1 MQTEPNAPDPSLI
14 DQAIDPNA
22 AADPDAG
29 IFGLDHTF
37 DAAQLIVTAAPFD
50 ATCSFRRGAAEGP
63 AAVLEASH
71 QVELFCPV
79 AGEPWQRG
87 IHMQPI
93 DSAFAGW
100 NAEARE
106 LADKVIAVGGRIDGD
121 AELAAALHRVNE
133 LSAKVDARV
142 ASHVDAVIRAGKRS
156 LMLGGDHSTALGS
169 IRAHAR
175 HFDQLGILHIDAH
188 ADLRVAFEGF
198 ERSHASVLFNALDE
212 GCAPDLGPAENIH
225 SLVQVGLRDFCPAEL
240 AIIDTDDR
248 VSAVFDH
255 DWSEARARGKNL
267 AKVIRRALKDLPEH
281 VYITIDIDGLDPS
294 LCPHTGTPVPGG
306 LTWHETWMWL
316 SELRASGRTIVGA
329 DLVEVA
335 PGDPQVDLD
344 AVVAARLLWRMLG
357 VLS

>member
-1 MQTEPNAPDPSLI
+1 MSSNTTPSPERTV
-14 DQAIDPNA
+14 DPNA
-22 AADPDAG
+22 ASAPDAG
-29 IFGLDHTF
+29 IFGLDDTF
-37 DAAQLIVTAAPFD
+37 DTAELIVTAAPFD
-50 ATCSFRRGAAEGP
+50 ATCSFRRGAADGP
-63 AAVLEASH
+63 SAVLEASH

-87 IHMQPI
+87 IHMQDI

-106 LADKVIAVGGRIDGD
+106 LADRVIAVGGFIQGQPDLER
-121 AELAAALHRVNE
+121 ALARVNE
-133 LSAKVDARV
+133 LSAKVDERV
-142 ASHVDAVIRAGKRS
+142 ASHVDNVIRAGKRS

-175 HFDQLGILHIDAH
+175 HHEELGILHIDAH

-198 ERSHASVLFNALDE
+198 ERSHASVLYNALDKDCGPE
-212 GCAPDLGPAENIH
+212 LGPAEHIH

-240 AIIDTDDR
+240 AIIDNDER
-248 VSAVFDH
+248 VTAVFDH
-255 DWSEARARGKNL
+255 DWAEARARGKNL
-267 AKVIRRALKDLPEH
+267 AKVIRRAIKELPEN
-281 VYITIDIDGLDPS
+281 VYVTIDIDGLDPS

-306 LTWHETWMWL
+306 LLWHEAWMWL
-316 SELRASGRTIVGA
+316 AELRDSGRTIVGA

-335 PGDPQVDLD
+335 PGDPEVDVD